1 MDQDM
6 TQAGQG
12 QMYYIM
18 CHSSDTILT
27 FDLDL
32 KTYLYKIDHSYSL
45 NAVTCP
51 DSHSLEA
58 EKVKDRQQEHQESVE
73 KQTHAIER
81 KIKTV
86 RI

>member
-12 QMYYIM
+12 QMYYIV

-27 FDLDL
+27 FDFDL
-32 KTYLYKIDHSYSL
+32 KTYLYKRDHSYSL
-45 NAVTCP
+45 SAVAWP

-81 KIKTV
+81 NKDS
-86 RI
+86 